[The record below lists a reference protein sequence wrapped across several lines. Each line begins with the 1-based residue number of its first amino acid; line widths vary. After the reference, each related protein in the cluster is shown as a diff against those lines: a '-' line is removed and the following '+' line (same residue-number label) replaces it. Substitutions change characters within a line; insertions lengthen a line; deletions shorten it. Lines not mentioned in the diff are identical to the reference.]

1 MEALEESCYPVSE
14 LSAHPRDSSF
24 EVEGSSLN
32 RRHALPGESASL
44 FLSFGSLV
52 GSDSE
57 LGEAEPFSLADS
69 SHLLSPFKNACR
81 IGTLLWKLVSSCC
94 T

>member
-1 MEALEESCYPVSE
+1 MPSSLTRPEPVNWAIMEALEGSCYPVSE
-14 LSAHPRDSSF
+14 LSAHSRDSSS
-24 EVEGSSLN
+24 EVGGSSLN

-57 LGEAEPFSLADS
+57 LDEAEPFFLADS
-69 SHLLSPFKNACR
+69 SHLLSP
-81 IGTLLWKLVSSCC
+81 L
-94 T
+94 